1 MNSQAAPF
9 HRGELQAQ
17 ELAGMTPSG
26 CGIRAFMPSQH
37 QDFFRSLRFMLLATL
52 DERGWPIATVLFGEP
67 GFVRGLDQK
76 TLRVAVEAYENEIL
90 PIPDAEKRV
99 GMLGIDF
106 ATRRRN
112 RVNGRIALRDSQG
125 FTVTVEES
133 FGNCPKYIVPRR
145 LSVAPKISP
154 SIAFAFDCLDDQ
166 ARALIARSDIMFV
179 ATGTGSGL
187 KGGNVD
193 ISHRSG
199 STGFVAIDADILTV
213 PDFSGNHYFNTLG
226 NLLLEPRAA
235 LLFIDFMNG
244 DILQLQGR
252 AEILWDMKSPTRLP
266 AVERHWR
273 LHVEQGQWRR
283 DALPLRWQTWG

>member
-17 ELAGMTPSG
+17 ALAGMTPSG
-26 CGIRAFMPSQH
+26 CGIRAFMPMQH
-37 QDFFRSLRFMLLATL
+37 QDFFASLRFMLLATH
-52 DERGWPIATVLFGEP
+52 DEYGWPIATVLHGEP
-67 GFVRGLDQK
+67 GFVRCLDQN
-76 TLRVAVEAYENEIL
+76 TLRVAVGAHENVIR
-90 PIPDAEKRV
+90 PMQDAEKKV

-112 RVNGRIALRDSQG
+112 RVNGRIVLSDSQG
-125 FTVTVEES
+125 FTAAVEES
-133 FGNCPKYIVPRR
+133 FGNCQKYIVPRR
-145 LSVAPKISP
+145 LSVAPDTSP
-154 SIAFAFDCLDDQ
+154 SIAFAFDSIDDQ
-166 ARALIARSDIMFV
+166 ARALVARSDTMFV
-179 ATGTGSGL
+179 ATSTGSGL
-187 KGGNVD
+187 NGGSID

-199 STGFVAIDADILTV
+199 PPGFVDVDADVLTV
-213 PDFSGNHYFNTLG
+213 PDFSGNHYFNSLG

-235 LLFIDFMNG
+235 LLFIDFTNG

-252 AEILWDMKSPTRLP
+252 AEILWDMANPTRLP

-283 DALPLRWQTWG
+283 GALPLRWQTWE